1 MKINPMPSTE
11 NVEKWKFDLQNFINI
26 FTEFPFFSINVHILY
41 HILHCVLYILH
52 EINVPNMWW
61 KLINCLFKIKRIE
74 SNYSWKKALG
84 FYQRATFCLTKGHLD
99 NPERQVEAESPT
111 NWKLFLTLL
120 FQIKKNDFL
129 FFYFFFSKRAL
140 FNKAYTLMLYLP
152 EIGPA
157 VYLFYNNQIKNL
169 TGMN

>member
-1 MKINPMPSTE
+1 MFLDEHKYFFKKTELKPSME
-11 NVEKWKFDLQNFINI
+11 NGEKWKFWFLTFICI
-26 FTEFPFFSINVHILY
+26 FIEFLIFMIKVHILY
-41 HILHCVLYILH
+41 YILHCVFFYKR
-52 EINVPNMWW
+52 NMQNMWW

-120 FQIKKNDFL
+120 FQIKKNHFL
-129 FFYFFFSKRAL
+129 FFYFFFLRKGHFSMKHIPWCFIFL
-140 FNKAYTLMLYLP
+140 K
-152 EIGPA
+152 
-157 VYLFYNNQIKNL
+157 
-169 TGMN
+169 